1 MCFVLSCAIY
11 FSAIALAGWLSV
23 YRITSFFCSNVN
35 PNSTQGL
42 YHPYYFLLQ
51 REPQL
56 RQELYR
62 PYYFLYSSRHRHVLS
77 FSRWECDSRL
87 TFTTPTNHTC
97 PPFTHIIYPVVDLRV
112 SIHPPHSLS
121 KYPLTSIPI
130 LKSMAG
136 ISQHSWILFLPCNC
150 NSCST
155 LVLVHHWLIV
165 SR

>member
-35 PNSTQGL
+35 PNSDKSCIVHIISYTAADIAMCSASADESATVGW
-42 YHPYYFLLQ
+42 HLLF
-51 REPQL
+51 QL
-56 RQELYR
+56 I
-62 PYYFLYSSRHRHVLS
+62 
-77 FSRWECDSRL
+77 
-87 TFTTPTNHTC
+87 TP
-97 PPFTHIIYPVVDLRV
+97 PPFTHIVYPVVDLRV

>member
-35 PNSTQGL
+35 PNSDKSCIVHIISYTAADIAMCSASADESATVGWHL
-42 YHPYYFLLQ
+42 LLQ
-51 REPQL
+51 L
-56 RQELYR
+56 I
-62 PYYFLYSSRHRHVLS
+62 
-77 FSRWECDSRL
+77 
-87 TFTTPTNHTC
+87 T

-136 ISQHSWILFLPCNC
+136 ISQHSWILFLPCNY

-155 LVLVHHWLIV
+155 LVLVHHRLIV